1 MKDFFR
7 HNGILILIIAVL
19 LCAITAV
26 ASYALQGVAN
36 PLTNVLGVVTTPV
49 RNGIDS
55 FIGWAEGVYNYSFRY
70 EELLEENTRLR
81 QRNAELEEEIR
92 QGAADSKENQR
103 LRDLLGL
110 REKRRDLV
118 FESATVTARSSSNWA
133 STLTLSKGSD
143 QGVAVGDCVVDQ
155 TGNLVGLIDQ
165 VGSNWSVMLTV
176 VDANLEM
183 GGILARTDS
192 AAILEGDF
200 SLMTQGKLKLSYL
213 PENTELITGD
223 LVLTSGKGGTYP
235 SGLVV
240 GTIDSLHTDASGMTR
255 YAVLTPAA
263 DLDALIQVFIIKEFD
278 LVE

>member
-7 HNGILILIIAVL
+7 HNGFLILVIAVL
-19 LCAITAV
+19 LCGITAV
-26 ASYALQGVAN
+26 ASYALKGVAN
-36 PLTNVLGVVTTPV
+36 PVANALGVVTTPV

-55 FIGWAEGVYNYSFRY
+55 FIGWAEGLYNYSFRY
-70 EELLEENTRLR
+70 EELQEENAKLR
-81 QRNAELEEEIR
+81 QRNAELEEQIR
-92 QGAADSKENQR
+92 QSDADSKENER
-103 LRDLLGL
+103 LRQLLELRPKQREFDL
-110 REKRRDLV
+110 
-118 FESATVTARSSSNWA
+118 ESATVTAKSSTNWA
-133 STLTLSKGSD
+133 STLTLSKGID
-143 QGVAVGDCVVDQ
+143 QGVAVGDCVVDAAW
-155 TGNLVGLIDQ
+155 NLMGVIDQ

-200 SLMTQGKLKLSYL
+200 SLMTQGKLKLTYL

-240 GTIDSLHTDASGMTR
+240 GSIDSLHTDASGMTR

-263 DLDALIQVFIIKEFD
+263 DLGELIQVFIIKDFEI
-278 LVE
+278 VE